1 MTMRNTMFAIAL
13 AMSAAAGA
21 AESNLSTTT
30 IEVTGMTCGSCAT
43 AVKHVL
49 KNVDGVRDVRVS
61 YKEGE
66 AIVSYDAAKITP
78 QRIADT
84 AKQKLPGYTFAPR
97 AASLPQ
103 ALQPTRLSQIGNERV
118 SFYEIGL
125 VCPAAPKIG
134 CGGHSKPLLAA
145 LQKDQHIDGA
155 WINEAGTRLAN
166 GWKSAEALSSEQ
178 IDQIISGFGVAANEV
193 SSDARPKLLETF
205 HTNIGWFDA
214 ASVDRL
220 SEQEA
225 GIIASRLVKRLTAK
239 ASITPAQQDSLREGM
254 ARALRANFIEGDE
267 RDLDE
272 QLIATAKTVKLS
284 RQATGLLRE
293 VVTLGIYPLLNE
305 Q

>member
-1 MTMRNTMFAIAL
+1 MRNTMFAIAI
-13 AMSAAAGA
+13 AVSAAAGA

-30 IEVTGMTCGSCAT
+30 IEVTGMTCGSCAV

-49 KNVDGVRDVRVS
+49 KNIDGVRDVRVS

-78 QRIADT
+78 QRIADA
-84 AKQKLPGYTFAPR
+84 AKQNLPGYAFSPHATSSSR
-97 AASLPQ
+97 TKV
-103 ALQPTRLSQIGNERV
+103 QPSQIENQRV

-125 VCPAAPKIG
+125 VCAAAPKIG
-134 CGGHSKPLLAA
+134 CGGHSKPVLSA
-145 LQKDQHIDGA
+145 LQKDPHIAGS
-155 WINEAGTRLAN
+155 WINEAGTRLAI
-166 GWKSAEALSSEQ
+166 GWKSAEVLSSEQ
-178 IDQIISGFGVAANEV
+178 INQIISGFGVAANEV
-193 SSDARPKLLETF
+193 SSDARPKLLKTF

-239 ASITPAQQDSLREGM
+239 ASITPAQQDSLRDGM

-272 QLIATAKTVKLS
+272 QLIATAKTANLS
-284 RQATGLLRE
+284 GQATGLLRE
-293 VVTLGIYPLLNE
+293 VVALGIYPLVNE